1 MEINQ
6 KESLKNKI
14 LEYIYEAILN
24 DEYKPKDQIKELV
37 IAKKFEIS
45 RAPIREALLELVG
58 LGILE
63 QVPRCGVFVKD
74 INAKDIFDTYEAK
87 GVIEGFLA
95 TSFALSATKKDYQL
109 LDEYVNKM
117 CDKNNSK
124 KQVATIGT
132 KFHKHYLK
140 YVQNEVLLE
149 NLNKLNKKSQLL
161 FSKSWSKLYTLDEIK
176 NRHQKIANVLKL
188 KNSIEIE
195 KVIKEHYFETGSK
208 IVALR

>member
-1 MEINQ
+1 MENNQ

-14 LEYIYEAILN
+14 IEYIYEAILN
-24 DEYKPKDQIKELV
+24 DEYKPKDQIKELK
-37 IAKKFEIS
+37 ISKKFEIS
-45 RAPIREALLELVG
+45 RAPVREALLELVG

-74 INAKDIFDTYEAK
+74 INSKDIFDTYEAK

-109 LDEYVNKM
+109 LDDYVIQM
-117 CDKNNSK
+117 CDENNSK

-140 YVQNEVLLE
+140 YSKNEVLLE

-161 FSKSWSKLYTLDEIK
+161 FSQSWSKLYVLDEIK
-176 NRHQKIANVLKL
+176 FRHQKIADVLKS
-188 KNSIEIE
+188 KNSFEIE
-195 KVIKEHYFETGSK
+195 KIIKEHYFETGSK